1 MYWLTIAT
9 SFAILSLLII
19 ADDSCRYQTDK
30 GVIDISSLA
39 RTDDKAKYPDKVP
52 ATGSGYKYSYNPCK
66 PFTELP
72 SCQGVAACQV
82 STDGKYSFSIGK
94 QETAKWNPGGIGGY
108 PTVTYTDGPKTLIV
122 TLVCSKNGS
131 DELEALGESSTNNY
145 KMRLTNKCACW
156 DGCGGGPQT
165 TTKSS
170 GGKGG
175 KGGITGGAVFI
186 ILLVVLF
193 VVYFIGFAAYYR
205 FRLERTGVELIAH
218 RTFWVGL
225 PSYAKDG
232 AVHIYRRVLNKGDT
246 PYQSV

>member
-19 ADDSCRYQTDK
+19 ADDPCRYQTEK

-39 RTDDKAKYPDKVP
+39 RTDDKAKYPDKAP

-94 QETAKWNPGGIGGY
+94 QDSAKWNSGGIGGS
-108 PTVTYTDGPKTLIV
+108 PTVTYTDGPKTLVV
-122 TLVCSKNGS
+122 TLVCSKDGT

-145 KMRLTNKCACW
+145 RMRLTNKCACW

-165 TTKSS
+165 TTKPQPTSKS
-170 GGKGG
+170 GGVSFIGG
-175 KGGITGGAVFI
+175 TVFI
-186 ILLVVLF
+186 VHLLIVNI
-193 VVYFIGFAAYYR
+193 VYSIG
-205 FRLERTGVELIAH
+205 LI
-218 RTFWVGL
+218 T
-225 PSYAKDG
+225 
-232 AVHIYRRVLNKGDT
+232 
-246 PYQSV
+246 